1 MLRAAASP
9 FRWNTAKLLPEFAF
23 FLLLSLTAFAQEN
36 CCAAQ
41 NAIALESLR
50 KEEYAEAA
58 LLYDSLLEKRP
69 NRIDWAINRAIIH
82 ERMGERDAARKL
94 YEQILRQDSA
104 HGTVLYNLA
113 LLEYRAGNFETS
125 QHLLQ
130 KLLNQNPSHTQ
141 ALMTQV
147 ALSIEHFDGREE
159 NLLDA
164 ESLLD
169 RLPPSQIGAIHYYR
183 GLIAEK
189 RGKVSLALYHY
200 MESERYS
207 GESAPYFQ
215 TLEQRMQALK
225 NGFHWT
231 GS

>member
-1 MLRAAASP
+1 MAASP

-23 FLLLSLTAFAQEN
+23 FLLFTLTTLAQEN

-50 KEEYAEAA
+50 KEEYAAA
-58 LLYDSLLEKRP
+58 AVLYDSLLEKRP

-82 ERMGERDAARKL
+82 ERMGERGAARKL
-94 YEQILRQDSA
+94 YEQILKQDSA

-113 LLEYRAGNFETS
+113 LLEYRAGNLEIS

-130 KLLNQNPSHTQ
+130 KLLNKIPSHTQ

-147 ALSIEHFDGREE
+147 ALSIECFDGRQE
-159 NLLDA
+159 NLLNA
-164 ESLLD
+164 EALIEQ
-169 RLPPSQIGAIHYYR
+169 LPPSEMGAIHYYR

-200 MESERYS
+200 RESERYS
-207 GESAPYFQ
+207 EESAPYFQ
-215 TLEQRMQALK
+215 TLEHRMQALK